1 MVDIGNLN
9 TLKVVK
15 EVDFGIYLD
24 GEELG
29 QILLPKNDVPVN
41 CKIDD
46 NLDVFIYTDSEDRI
60 IATTKTPKAMVG
72 DFAYLKVVAV
82 NEFGAFLDWGLN
94 KDLLV
99 PFHEQQ
105 YRMKEGESYIVKV
118 YLDNKSERIA
128 ATSYLDAY
136 LDLFTAEYYEGQEV
150 ELLICKKTD
159 LGYNAIINNSHWGL
173 LYDKEIFRTINI
185 GQRVKG
191 YIKKVRE
198 DGKIDLTL
206 NKSGYEK
213 IDDISQKILD
223 VLKEQGGFIPISD
236 KSSPEIIYDMFG
248 ESKKTYKKAIG
259 SLYKKHLILIG
270 NDGIKLVE

>member
-15 EVDFGIYLD
+15 EVDFGVYLD
-24 GEELG
+24 GEEFG
-29 QILLPKNDVPVN
+29 KILLPKNDVPAN

-46 NLDVFIYTDSEDRI
+46 ELNVFIYTDSEDRI
-60 IATTKTPKAMVG
+60 IATTRTPKAMVG
-72 DFAYLKVVAV
+72 DFAYLKVIAV
-82 NEFGAFLDWGLN
+82 NDFGAFLDWGLN

-105 YRMKEGESYIVKV
+105 FRMKEGESYIVKV
-118 YLDNKSERIA
+118 YLDEKTERIA
-128 ATSYLDAY
+128 ATSYLDSF

-150 ELLICKKTD
+150 ELMICKKTD

-185 GQRVKG
+185 GQKVQG

-223 VLKEQGGFIPISD
+223 ILKEQGGFILISD

-270 NDGIKLVE
+270 DEGIRIV